1 MVMLYSF
8 STLSI
13 SSAVPSIFLPSSR
26 ISWISNHV
34 VQDYIFS
41 WWSSCVFSLIFSPTL
56 DSQLCTLIFQNS
68 IFLSGF
74 LSTMLF
80 HFFPP
85 QSDGKKNRMMTQTL
99 LDFFSSPSTCYFPL
113 VSFWGFRLCFS
124 SRTRILFHIFNHE
137 VFLLLNVDLK
147 NTNV

>member
-1 MVMLYSF
+1 MVMLCSF

-56 DSQLCTLIFQNS
+56 DSQLCTLIF
-68 IFLSGF
+68 
-74 LSTMLF
+74 
-80 HFFPP
+80 
-85 QSDGKKNRMMTQTL
+85 
-99 LDFFSSPSTCYFPL
+99 
-113 VSFWGFRLCFS
+113 
-124 SRTRILFHIFNHE
+124 
-137 VFLLLNVDLK
+137 
-147 NTNV
+147 